1 MPRRN
6 IPRLAC
12 RGVILGVSG
21 SERRKLDGTPST
33 RFEGTLPRPSSS
45 LADVE
50 KNGSLGTPPKR
61 PGRRNWGWGRKD
73 QRVSMGKSEGGYNI
87 FGQVSLNPRTTGIRQ
102 IRGDRD
108 WIESDS
114 WLGPRHTG
122 TSTSAPSNNKDDSP
136 DCSIEGT
143 GQCSGRGASLLS
155 LYRGWSSLGSNVT

>member
-50 KNGSLGTPPKR
+50 TNGSLGTPPKR

-87 FGQVSLNPRTTGIRQ
+87 FGQVSLNPRTTGIRKSGATGIGSRVTHGSAQ
-102 IRGDRD
+102 GTLAQVRLLQATTRMTRPIVLLKALVSAQVG
-108 WIESDS
+108 EQACFLSTEVGAV
-114 WLGPRHTG
+114 LG
-122 TSTSAPSNNKDDSP
+122 
-136 DCSIEGT
+136 
-143 GQCSGRGASLLS
+143 QM
-155 LYRGWSSLGSNVT
+155 